1 MKLEKKDYISMAGIA
16 ATAFLLLCTGTIYE
30 LKKENEAIT
39 AELSILKEEYTA
51 VSTELDYLSEEK
63 IQVENKLAKAEEE
76 LNNVTFARSMTVC
89 EHGERKSF
97 MDFRAITNVE
107 STQYKLQ
114 QLAHTGNYG
123 IRQYQGYYL
132 VAMGSKY
139 AKNIGDRYL
148 LILENGM
155 SVPVM
160 IGDVKQD
167 IHTYNQEGCVG
178 ANNKDIVEFIYD
190 GQSNKV
196 PEKVRLMGSY
206 HAGPFPGKV
215 AKIIKL

>member
-1 MKLEKKDYISMAGIA
+1 MKLEKKDYISMAGLA
-16 ATAFLLLCTGTIYE
+16 ATAFLLLCTGTIHE
-30 LKKENEAIT
+30 LKKKNELIT
-39 AELSILKEEYTA
+39 TELAVLKEEYVS

-63 IQVENKLAKAEEE
+63 IAIEEKLAKAEEE
-76 LNNVTFARSMTVC
+76 LNSVEFARSMPVC
-89 EHGERKSF
+89 AHGERKSF
-97 MDFRAITNVE
+97 MDFRTITNTA

-114 QLAHTGNYG
+114 TLAHTGNYG

-132 VAMGSKY
+132 VAMGTKY

-148 LILENGM
+148 LILENGA

-167 IHTYNQEGCVG
+167 VHTYNQEGCVG

-190 GQSNKV
+190 GQSTKV

-215 AKIIKL
+215 VKIIKL